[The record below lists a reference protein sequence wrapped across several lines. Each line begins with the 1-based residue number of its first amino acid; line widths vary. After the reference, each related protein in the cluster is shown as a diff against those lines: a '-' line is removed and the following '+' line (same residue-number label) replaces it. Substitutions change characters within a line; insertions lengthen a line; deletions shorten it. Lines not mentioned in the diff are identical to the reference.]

1 MLTDSFGRTL
11 DYLRVS
17 ITDRCNLRCVYCMPA
32 DGVESKTHDSML
44 RFEEILR
51 LCRILIELGVRKIK
65 VTGGEPLVRK
75 GTGAFLNEL
84 KKLLLTNQ
92 RISGTEKLT
101 LTTNGYLL
109 GAYLD
114 EAEAFASAKTAPVSN
129 FPLDGVN
136 ISLDAL
142 DRERSAFI
150 TRKTDINPEEIFLHV
165 DRLLKKNIPVK
176 INCVPIREL
185 NEDQIVPLA
194 ALAKARNI
202 AVRFIELMPLG
213 SAAGFKPFPGT
224 EIAVLLEKAFG
235 KPKLFSGVLGN
246 GPAVY
251 YTFPGFAGVV
261 GFINPLSRCFCES
274 CNRLRLTSEGLLK
287 LCLSSALNLDLR
299 ALLRSGA
306 SDGELAQVIRETA
319 LQKPRIHNLE
329 HKEQHPDGM
338 FEIGG

>member
-32 DGVESKTHDSML
+32 EGVESKTHDSML

-51 LCRILIELGVRKIK
+51 LCRILIELGIRKIK

-75 GTGAFLNEL
+75 GTGAFLREL
-84 KKLLLTNQ
+84 KKLLLTNEML
-92 RISGTEKLT
+92 SGTGKLT
-101 LTTNGYLL
+101 LTTNGFLL
-109 GAYLD
+109 GVYLD
-114 EAEAFASAKTAPVSN
+114 EAESFALTNAPGSG
-129 FPLDGVN
+129 FPLDAVN

-165 DRLLKKNIPVK
+165 DRLLEKNIPVK
-176 INCVPIREL
+176 INCVPIRGL
-185 NEDQIVPLA
+185 NEDQIIPLA
-194 ALAKARNI
+194 ALAKDKNI

-213 SAAGFKPFPGT
+213 SAAGLKPVPGT
-224 EIAVLLEKAFG
+224 ETAALLEKAFG

-251 YTFPGFAGVV
+251 HTFPGFAGAV
-261 GFINPLSRCFCES
+261 GFINPLSSCFCES

-287 LCLSSALNLDLR
+287 LCLSSALSLDLR
-299 ALLRSGA
+299 ALLRYGA
-306 SDGELAQVIRETA
+306 LDSELAQSIREA
-319 LQKPRIHNLE
+319 AAKKPRIHNLE
-329 HKEQHPDGM
+329 HKGKHPDGM